1 MFPDKTEGDLLAAL
15 RESNFD
21 LSETIHEVLSKSEQG
36 EHIFVARLS
45 LISLQ
50 HKDKLMKT
58 KRKKSPYVNV
68 LCQQCDYTRT
78 KQEYNY
84 INVKFLM

>member
-1 MFPDKTEGDLLAAL
+1 MFPDKTEDDLLAAL
-15 RESNFD
+15 TENNFD

-45 LISLQ
+45 LVPLQ
-50 HKDKLMKT
+50 HKDKVT
-58 KRKKSPYVNV
+58 KKNKKSPYVNV

-78 KQEYNY
+78 KQEYND
-84 INVKFLM
+84 INIKFLI